1 MGWFKCLAER
11 KLPRY
16 AQLSFTEPCLEFEF
30 LTCRDHS
37 VRISINLSHEMKPN
51 FDLNQIGFP
60 PSDWRLV
67 FDLGANEFSKVISDL
82 EAVLLKYPVRGQ
94 S

>member
-1 MGWFKCLAER
+1 
-11 KLPRY
+11 
-16 AQLSFTEPCLEFEF
+16 
-30 LTCRDHS
+30 
-37 VRISINLSHEMKPN
+37 
-51 FDLNQIGFP
+51 
-60 PSDWRLV
+60 LV